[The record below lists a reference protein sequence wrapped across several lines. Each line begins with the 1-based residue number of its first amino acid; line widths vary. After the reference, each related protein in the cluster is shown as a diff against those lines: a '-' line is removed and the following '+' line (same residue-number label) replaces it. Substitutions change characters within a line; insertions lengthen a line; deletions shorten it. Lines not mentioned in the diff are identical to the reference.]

1 MLSKSDYRYFSKAH
15 QSALVSDFDKTHV
28 GCIAVYQGNI
38 IAIGCNTHKTHPR
51 QQYYN
56 RFREV
61 NCASHNCLPK
71 MHAEIHCLNAIRNMD
86 INFSRVKLYV
96 YRIRQDQEFGLSRPC
111 ASCMAAIRDLGIRQ
125 IYYTTNDGYVFE
137 KLHSWSD
144 SEFY

>member
-15 QSALVSDFDKTHV
+15 QAALISDFEKTHV

-56 RFREV
+56 QFRTIRYRD
-61 NCASHNCLPK
+61 SKYLPK
-71 MHAEIHCLNAIRNMD
+71 MHAEIHCLNLIRHMD
-86 INFSRVKLYV
+86 INFTKVKLYI
-96 YRIRQDQEFGLSRPC
+96 YRIRKDRDFGMSKPC
-111 ASCMAAIRDLGIRQ
+111 GSCMAAIKDLVIRQ

-137 KLHSWSD
+137 K
-144 SEFY
+144 SENR